1 VCGLFLFGACTDVQR
16 NAQLREVAHLQK
28 QLGTAADFK
37 NLASTDSLQALQFR
51 ANEAT
56 LRIKQYMRQDTI
68 ALRSAQQ
75 LDSFKRLSRTFKPL
89 FKQYSQLMTGIKE
102 EKRVLKNLQKDIENG
117 QGDRDQYTSYIAF
130 ERTKVG
136 QIKELKQE
144 YLRVKTQVFN
154 DYAVLYP
161 PIALFAQQLLEKAQ
175 PRP

>member
-1 VCGLFLFGACTDVQR
+1 
-16 NAQLREVAHLQK
+16 
-28 QLGTAADFK
+28 
-37 NLASTDSLQALQFR
+37 
-51 ANEAT
+51 
-56 LRIKQYMRQDTI
+56 
-68 ALRSAQQ
+68 
-75 LDSFKRLSRTFKPL
+75 
-89 FKQYSQLMTGIKE
+89 MTGIKE